1 MIIIITTVTIAIA
14 VFIIT
19 IRIIAISCSGV
30 PKPISGLP
38 LSLTPTINYGGETG
52 YLFSQAYLLWM
63 RKGMMMTTTMMLMLT
78 KMMMS
83 MMTIRKT
90 GANVD

>member
-1 MIIIITTVTIAIA
+1 MQLSAQTYIWSPNILDFMTIIITTVTIAIA

-38 LSLTPTINYGGETG
+38 LSLTPTINYGGEAG
-52 YLFSQAYLLWM
+52 YLFSQAYCC
-63 RKGMMMTTTMMLMLT
+63 G
-78 KMMMS
+78 
-83 MMTIRKT
+83 
-90 GANVD
+90 

>member
-38 LSLTPTINYGGETG
+38 LSLTPTINYGGETS
-52 YLFSQAYLLWM
+52 YLFSQAYLLWVREGM
-63 RKGMMMTTTMMLMLT
+63 MMMTTTMMLMLT
-78 KMMMS
+78 KMMM
-83 MMTIRKT
+83 TIRKT